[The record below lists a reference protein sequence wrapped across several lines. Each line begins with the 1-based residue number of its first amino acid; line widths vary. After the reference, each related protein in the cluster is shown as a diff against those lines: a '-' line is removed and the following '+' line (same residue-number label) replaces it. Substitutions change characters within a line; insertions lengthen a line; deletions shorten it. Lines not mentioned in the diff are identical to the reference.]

1 MQLHGKKV
9 LVVGAGKSG
18 LAVSRFLAAKG
29 ARVTLTDRK
38 GGASFNPPLASLVPP
53 EVELVLGHYPVMREG
68 DFDLV
73 VTSPGV
79 PWTAP
84 PLVRAREL
92 GLPVTGEL
100 ELAFHFARAPV
111 VAITGTNGKTT
122 TTSLVGRIFLDA
134 GVRTLVAGN
143 IGLPLIEGVE
153 AYGPGDL
160 IVVEVSSFQLET
172 VRHFRPHVAAI
183 LNITPDHLDRHGT
196 MEGYVQA
203 KARIFAGQ
211 GEGDYTVLNYDDP
224 ITRELAGQCPGRVIF
239 FSRQHNLEAGV
250 FVRDGQIVIRDGGAL
265 VSVMPAREVAI
276 PGGHNLENALAA
288 VACARVR
295 GIGTEQLAHTLR
307 TFSGVPHRLEFVA
320 EINGVSYINDSKGT
334 NPEASMK
341 ALEAYD
347 RPIVLLAGGKN
358 KGNDF
363 TAFARRVKEKV
374 RVLVVLGQCA
384 AEMERAARAA
394 GVEDIRRAAD
404 FREAVLIAHRAARPG
419 DVVLLSPAC
428 ASWDMFRSYEER
440 GDLFKQIV
448 RELARH
454 SPEHSF
460 TPDVSG
466 LIDTTGFTKN

>member
-1 MQLHGKKV
+1 MHVLRKKVVKLQLNGKKV

-38 GGASFNPPLASLVPP
+38 GGASFNPPLDSLVPP
-53 EVELVLGHYPVMREG
+53 EVELVLGHYPVMKEG

-143 IGLPLIEGVE
+143 IGLPLIAGVE

-172 VRHFRPHVAAI
+172 VRRFRPHVAAI

-211 GEGDYTVLNYDDP
+211 GGGDYTVLNYDDP

-239 FSRQHNLEAGV
+239 FSRQHNLETGV
-250 FVRDGQIVIRDGGAL
+250 FIRDGQIVIREGGAL
-265 VSVMPAREVAI
+265 VSVVPAREVAI

-295 GIGTEQLAHTLR
+295 GIGAEQLAHTLR

-347 RPIVLLAGGKN
+347 HPIVLLAGGKN

-448 RELARH
+448 RELAR
-454 SPEHSF
+454 
-460 TPDVSG
+460 G
-466 LIDTTGFTKN
+466 Q